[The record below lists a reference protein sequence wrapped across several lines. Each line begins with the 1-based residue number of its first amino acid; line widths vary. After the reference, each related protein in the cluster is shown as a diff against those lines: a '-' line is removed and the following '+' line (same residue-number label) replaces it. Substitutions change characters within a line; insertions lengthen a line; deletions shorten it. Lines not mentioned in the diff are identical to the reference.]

1 MKKQK
6 LSVLGVAIMVSLFPS
21 ASISAGSSCTKD
33 EKSLEVLR
41 SSWIDEDLAFLD
53 GRNQV
58 GYMFENNTRNYRVYQ
73 EGAFLGDVISDPF
86 YQEEIDT
93 ANELIA
99 RLNTYIDLKLNE
111 VPSRREADLIIIGVC
126 EDSNITGLVADNEFG
141 DQYYLLLN
149 GCNGVLDVE
158 GEPVLLFLH
167 ELGHA
172 MGLEHP
178 FDDSDGD
185 CLHSDEPWSENATD
199 ASVTVMA
206 YKSSEEPVGFFTEL
220 DLATLQS
227 IHGAAEDAPR
237 NFLLDWPAVD
247 SSMNKLQLNTTC
259 SFERIIEYGLSDGA
273 LTTDPLS
280 AWGPIPVM
288 TIANS
293 ITSYDPDED
302 DKNLATLSVIW
313 TRVGEENVWSTW
325 AGDFGDLLTIHSANE
340 PMGSY
345 TATLQSSSKLGAT
358 TYIGTCI
365 GEF

>member
-1 MKKQK
+1 MKDQK
-6 LSVLGVAIMVSLFPS
+6 LSALGVVTMASLFTS
-21 ASISAGSSCTKD
+21 ASISAGSSCTKN
-33 EKSLEVLR
+33 ENSLEVLR

-53 GRNQV
+53 GRKQV

-73 EGAFLGDVISDPF
+73 EGAFLGDVVSDPF

-111 VPSRREADLIIIGVC
+111 VLKRREADLIIIGVC

-149 GCNGVLDVE
+149 GCNEVLDVE

-172 MGLEHP
+172 LGLEHP

-206 YKSSEEPVGFFTEL
+206 YKSAAEPVGFFTDL

-227 IHGAAEDAPR
+227 IHGAAADAPR
-237 NFLLDWPAVD
+237 NFLLDRPAVD
-247 SSMNKLQLNTTC
+247 SSINKLQLNTTC
-259 SFERIIEYGLSDGA
+259 SFERTIEYGLSDGK

-280 AWGPIPVM
+280 AWGGC
-288 TIANS
+288 ANHDRS
-293 ITSYDPDED
+293 
-302 DKNLATLSVIW
+302 
-313 TRVGEENVWSTW
+313 
-325 AGDFGDLLTIHSANE
+325 
-340 PMGSY
+340 
-345 TATLQSSSKLGAT
+345 
-358 TYIGTCI
+358 
-365 GEF
+365 